1 MIDFLILIVF
11 PILIAAFSTYIAI
24 VILRPIAKKINL
36 TDVPSDRKL
45 HKGSVPLIG
54 GIAMFFGI
62 VISILVFSPDLNE
75 YKYFLLASIIIV
87 SIGVLDDHLGLSV
100 TIRLIFQG
108 LVAIVIV
115 SGGNLSITSIGN
127 LFGFGEIF
135 LNGWSYFATVIAI
148 IAVINAMNMSDG
160 AHGLAAGNSLFTFAA
175 VLLLS
180 SVNLPFNE
188 LWILLIFC
196 AVLPVF
202 LVHNLCL
209 GMSKSKRIFMGDGGS
224 MLLGVTIV
232 WFLLDLSQGEI
243 QVFNPITAV
252 WLLAVPLIDMVSII
266 FNRIV
271 AGKSPFKPDLFH
283 MHHLLMHLG
292 FKERNILLIILSF
305 SFLMT
310 VVGILGELYE
320 VDEWAMFYGFLM
332 VFAIYITWNRFTIK
346 RIKNKNE
353 LSD

>member
-135 LNGWSYFATVIAI
+135 LNGWSYFISVIAI
-148 IAVINAMNMSDG
+148 IAAINAVNMADG
-160 AHGLAAGNSLFTFAA
+160 IHGLAAGNSLITFIAI
-175 VLLLS
+175 LLLS
-180 SVNLPFNE
+180 FGKMSHQD
-188 LWILLIFC
+188 LWIPLLFC
-196 AVLPVF
+196 SVLPVF
-202 LVHNLCL
+202 LIYNLCL
-209 GMSKSKRIFMGDGGS
+209 GVPKSKRIFMGDAGS
-224 MLLGVTIV
+224 MFLGMAIV
-232 WFLLDLSQGEI
+232 WLLLDFSQGENLI
-243 QVFNPITAV
+243 FKPVTAL
-252 WLLAVPLIDMVSII
+252 WIFSVPLIDMVAVFTRRLVS
-266 FNRIV
+266 
-271 AGKSPFKPDLFH
+271 GTSPFKADISH
-283 MHHLLMHLG
+283 MHHILLCQGFKQRNVLQIILLFSLLMA
-292 FKERNILLIILSF
+292 
-305 SFLMT
+305 
-310 VVGILGELYE
+310 VVGILGEQFHAP
-320 VDEWAMFYGFLM
+320 EWVMLLGFLM
-332 VFAIYITWNRFTIK
+332 TFVVYSFWSKAAIRNIQIH
-346 RIKNKNE
+346 
-353 LSD
+353 S